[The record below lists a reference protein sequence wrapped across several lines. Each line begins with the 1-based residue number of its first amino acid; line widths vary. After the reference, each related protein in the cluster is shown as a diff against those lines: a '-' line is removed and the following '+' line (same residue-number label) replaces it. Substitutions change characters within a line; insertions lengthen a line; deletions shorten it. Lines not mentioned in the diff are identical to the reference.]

1 VQQKNDLIFC
11 RWHNCWTYS
20 RETIFLA
27 NQKSQF
33 MKKLLLGLAVV
44 LPAAMVLATKDVQK
58 ATTSKVNGHSY
69 VYKVTDTIPKDT
81 SKKDT
86 ARLR

>member
-1 VQQKNDLIFC
+1 
-11 RWHNCWTYS
+11 
-20 RETIFLA
+20 
-27 NQKSQF
+27 

-58 ATTSKVNGHSY
+58 ATSKVNGHAI